1 MAKEDIIE
9 SDDEF
14 ISLDDD
20 DIEESEEVDEN
31 TLQEDASSLEKSA
44 PNNKIL
50 YILIAVFTI
59 LAFALLGFLLYLY
72 LEKKEIDPEANK
84 TENIIE
90 NIQNKQVV
98 NVKTETYETIVQ
110 QAQKLYKEGK
120 KEEALAIYN
129 DLSLYNQALSF
140 YNIGVAKLKKQAFN
154 DAIEAFMQAIKHEK
168 LYLESALNIAIAAFE
183 KGDSALFQ
191 EYLIKATKALPS
203 RTNAPLYSY
212 YRTLIDYYR
221 GFYAEALIPLRHQT
235 SNYYQKEQNQLL
247 SKLYSAFDNHKE
259 AIKVIERNDL
269 PDDFLTLGLLYAN
282 QEEYTLADKYLSKAA
297 QLKKKPLHENLALA
311 LVYNKM
317 GLFKK
322 SADILQSTYGN
333 YKDKITT
340 IYPIE
345 VALKPSLFDPVAAQK
360 DFQKN
365 LFFNDRNKFSLIF
378 YFAPYRLMSPKQT
391 IDNINKGAKNIYV
404 DALKPA
410 LNTLQLSSKI
420 SDANIEITKGIKA
433 ALHENLYKAST
444 IFQEGIKKYP
454 SSAELHYN
462 LALTYAKLYD
472 FQKAYKHFKRSS
484 ILDTNHYYAPIFSNL
499 CAKLL
504 YKEEDNS
511 LNELDEKL
519 HVEVPIEDKERIQSL
534 LSIARGDITTGN
546 IPKSETLFDD
556 VLRLIQAQM
565 MQDYQLYQTSSR
577 ALLKKIPDNL
587 IANILHLDA
596 TQDKQAIKAYA
607 KEIQATLTK
616 PSLNYSPL
624 YHGHAFVKE
633 LYIEMLNIA
642 GIVPFAKRLLE
653 NHLREVGIHD
663 IASLQALAYA
673 DIYLQEFDQAY
684 AIYNNL
690 IDKQHQQDSNTLF
703 LAAIASIGASHHAN
717 AIALLELAKL
727 TNKSNLESRF
737 ALGILY
743 HEAKNIEGA
752 AIQYA
757 KIGDGGFHSRYF
769 SFNLDKSHLK

>member
-1 MAKEDIIE
+1 MAKEEIIE

-20 DIEESEEVDEN
+20 DIEESEEVDESS
-31 TLQEDASSLEKSA
+31 LQEEDASLDEPES
-44 PNNKIL
+44 NNKIL

-72 LEKKEIDPEANK
+72 LDKKEVDSETNK
-84 TENIIE
+84 TEAIIE
-90 NIQNKQVV
+90 NIQNRQIVAL
-98 NVKTETYETIVQ
+98 KTESYEEIVQ
-110 QAQKLYKEGK
+110 KAKKLYKEGK
-120 KEEALAIYN
+120 REEALAIYN
-129 DLSLYNQALSF
+129 DLSRYNQALSF
-140 YNIGVAKLKKQAFN
+140 YNIGVAKLKKASYEEAIDAFSH
-154 DAIEAFMQAIKHEK
+154 AITHEK
-168 LYLESALNIAIAAFE
+168 LYFESALNIAITAFK
-183 KGDSALFQ
+183 KGDSTLFQ
-191 EYLIKATKALPS
+191 TYLIKATKALPS

-221 GFYAEALIPLRHQT
+221 GFYAEALVPLRHQT
-235 SNYYQKEQNQLL
+235 STYYQKEQNQLL
-247 SKLYSAFDNHKE
+247 SKLYSAFDNHQE
-259 AIKVIERNDL
+259 AIKVIEKNDL

-282 QEEYTLADKYLSKAA
+282 QEEYTLADKYLLKAA
-297 QLKKKPLHENLALA
+297 ELKKKPLHENLALA

-322 SADILQSTYGN
+322 SADLLQSTYGN
-333 YKDKITT
+333 YKDKTTT
-340 IYPIE
+340 IYPIQ
-345 VALKPSLFDPVAAQK
+345 VSLKASLFDPVAAQK

-391 IDNINKGAKNIYV
+391 IENINKGATNIYV
-404 DALKPA
+404 DAFKPA
-410 LNTLQLSSKI
+410 LNTLTLSSKI

-433 ALHENLYKAST
+433 ALDENLYQAST
-444 IFQEGIKKYP
+444 IFQEGIQKYP

-462 LALTYAKLYD
+462 LALTYAKRYD
-472 FQKAYKHFKRSS
+472 FQKAYKHFKRSA
-484 ILDTNHYYAPIFSNL
+484 ILDTNNYYAPIFADF
-499 CAKLL
+499 CATLL
-504 YKEEDNS
+504 YKERDNS

-519 HVEVPIEDKERIQSL
+519 HSLAPIEDKERLQSL
-534 LSIARGDITTGN
+534 IAIARGDIITGV
-546 IPKSETLFDD
+546 PQKSETLFDD
-556 VLRLIQAQM
+556 ILSLIQAQTV
-565 MQDYQLYQTSSR
+565 QDYSR
-577 ALLKKIPDNL
+577 YKKSAKTLLNKIPDNL

-596 TQDKQAIKAYA
+596 THDKQEIKAYA

-616 PSLNYSPL
+616 PSLNYHPL
-624 YHGHAFVKE
+624 YSGHAFVKE

-642 GIVPFAKRLLE
+642 GVVSHAKRLLE
-653 NHLREVGIHD
+653 NHLREVGTHD
-663 IASLQALAYA
+663 IASLQALAYS

-690 IDKQHQQDSNTLF
+690 IDTQHQQDSNTLF
-703 LAAIASIGASHHAN
+703 LAAIASIGASHHEN

-743 HEAKNIEGA
+743 HEAKNLEGA